1 MSKCFVRKEN
11 TMQYA
16 VKELMFLV
24 EKYNL
29 KFTEQTFESTPFG
42 NWVTK
47 TYSFYNDSGCFTISE
62 LLQRDEIDFYFSD
75 VFSTAYPDLKK
86 RQLNVWDNNAILE
99 KHQRWIFGL
108 KNPFFWYS
116 KKKYMKALAE
126 IIQAKISN
134 NKEFFSIN
142 V

>member
-1 MSKCFVRKEN
+1 
-11 TMQYA
+11 MQYA

-29 KFTEQTFESTPFG
+29 KFTEQTFKSTPFG

-75 VFSTAYPDLKK
+75 VFSTAYPDLKQ
-86 RQLNVWDNNAILE
+86 RHIGHITIRFLISTLPIFHGVNNALNL
-99 KHQRWIFGL
+99 G
-108 KNPFFWYS
+108 S
-116 KKKYMKALAE
+116 M
-126 IIQAKISN
+126 
-134 NKEFFSIN
+134 FSIRYRFLP
-142 V
+142 

>member
-1 MSKCFVRKEN
+1 
-11 TMQYA
+11 MQYA

-75 VFSTAYPDLKK
+75 VFSTDYLVLKQ
-86 RQLNVWDNNAILE
+86 RQLNVWDNDEILK
-99 KHQRWIFGL
+99 KHQKLIFGL
-108 KNPFFWYS
+108 KNPFFWCS

-126 IIQAKISN
+126 IIKEKISER
-134 NKEFFSIN
+134 KEFFGVKI
-142 V
+142 

>member
-1 MSKCFVRKEN
+1 
-11 TMQYA
+11 MQNA

-29 KFTEQTFESTPFG
+29 KFAEQTFKSTPFG
-42 NWVTK
+42 NWITK

-75 VFSTAYPDLKK
+75 NFSTVCPALKQK
-86 RQLNVWDNNAILE
+86 QLYVWDNNKILQ
-99 KHQRWIFGL
+99 KHQKWIFGL

-126 IIQAKISN
+126 IIEVKISE
-134 NKEFFSIN
+134 NKEFFGIKI
-142 V
+142 

>member
-1 MSKCFVRKEN
+1 MHC
-11 TMQYA
+11 A
-16 VKELMFLV
+16 IKELMFLV

-29 KFTEQTFESTPFG
+29 KFADQTFNSTPFG

-75 VFSTAYPDLKK
+75 IFSNDYRVLKQV
-86 RQLNVWDNNAILE
+86 QLNVWENDEILR
-99 KHQRWIFGL
+99 KHQKWIFGL

-126 IIQAKISN
+126 TIKKKISEN
-134 NKEFFSIN
+134 NEFWGIKI
-142 V
+142 

>member
-47 TYSFYNDSGCFTISE
+47 TYSF
-62 LLQRDEIDFYFSD
+62 
-75 VFSTAYPDLKK
+75 
-86 RQLNVWDNNAILE
+86 
-99 KHQRWIFGL
+99 
-108 KNPFFWYS
+108 
-116 KKKYMKALAE
+116 
-126 IIQAKISN
+126 
-134 NKEFFSIN
+134 
-142 V
+142 